1 MLSVK
6 QVLDKFY
13 GEYDFKERIL
23 YDPIEFPHRYKRR
36 EDIEIAG
43 FIASCFAYGK
53 VGLFKPVIEKIL
65 SAMRGRP
72 GRLVPTCRDSLRRA
86 EESSPYNF
94 LMEFKAKK
102 DGRLFSGI
110 KYRFNENKDIICLL
124 HIISHLLRSHKSI
137 ENVFKSF
144 YKKTD
149 SDTGKSLTG
158 FIDYALKTDTS
169 DVYGKN
175 LKPGGLLQFFPSP
188 SKGSAC
194 KRMNLFLRWM
204 IRKRDIDFGVWKG
217 IPENKL
223 IIPLD
228 THIARISRCIGF
240 TKRKSQDWKMAV
252 EITNA
257 LKKLDSEDP
266 LKYDFAMCHY
276 GISGLCSSKRGD
288 DKCKECLLK

>member
-1 MLSVK
+1 MSSVK

-13 GEYDFKERIL
+13 REYDFKARIL
-23 YDPIEFPHRYKRR
+23 HDPIEFPHRYKRR

-65 SAMRGRP
+65 SAMRG
-72 GRLVPTCRDSLRRA
+72 
-86 EESSPYNF
+86 SPYNF

-102 DGRLFSGI
+102 DGGLFSGI
-110 KYRFNENKDIICLL
+110 KYRFNENKDVICLL
-124 HIISHLLRSHKSI
+124 HIISHLLRRHKSI

-149 SDTGKSLTG
+149 SDTGQALTG
-158 FIDYALKTDTS
+158 FIDCALKTDSS
-169 DVYGKN
+169 DIYGKN
-175 LKPGGLLQFFPSP
+175 LKPSGLLQFFPSP

-204 IRKRDIDFGVWKG
+204 IRDKDIDFGVWKG
-217 IPENKL
+217 LPENKL

-228 THIARISRCIGF
+228 THIARISRCLGLQSANLRIG
-240 TKRKSQDWKMAV
+240 KWLWR
-252 EITNA
+252 
-257 LKKLDSEDP
+257 
-266 LKYDFAMCHY
+266 
-276 GISGLCSSKRGD
+276 
-288 DKCKECLLK
+288 